1 VGLVTSSGPQ
11 LEAQEKKPS
20 NRAVIS
26 LRGVEKYFPIKEG
39 TLQRVA
45 GHVRAVD
52 GVSFEVRPGETMG
65 LVGESGCGKT
75 TLGRCIS
82 GLVAPTGGK
91 VYFRLSDE
99 DAARLDVIDSIP
111 EAERSAEQRKQVE
124 RIDDNHRIDG
134 LSGKAWRV
142 YRRNCQVVFQDSFS
156 SLNPRQLVK
165 DIVGRPLRVHK
176 EASGQELIE
185 RVVSLLESVG
195 LGRQHLYRYPHQFSG
210 GQRQRISIARALALD
225 PEFIVLDEPTSALDV
240 SVQAQILNLLH
251 ELQRERG
258 LTYLFISHDLGVV
271 RLMSDRIAVMYL
283 GKVAEYGTAE
293 ELFGDP
299 RHPYT
304 EALLAA
310 NPDIRSEKSEMRGL
324 QGTVPDPANPPE
336 GCRFHTRCPVATPV
350 CGWEVD
356 DAVAWLQTH
365 EKLLDALTNVER
377 RSNFDATLEFFDEAA
392 ASAVG
397 NAIQNGDVPPPMK
410 AALERMSTEG
420 KKVHISLV
428 PVDPV
433 ELEDIGGGHLTAC
446 ILHTSQ
452 HGDRGVNPGQPNAD
466 STRRTE
472 ANPSRASTT
481 NSNAL

>member
-1 VGLVTSSGPQ
+1 MTTLHSVSDTDTGST
-11 LEAQEKKPS
+11 AR
-20 NRAVIS
+20 RAVIS

-39 TLQRVA
+39 ALQRVA

-52 GVSFEVRPGETMG
+52 GVTFDIRPGETMG

-82 GLVAPTGGK
+82 GLLDPTGGGI
-91 VYFRLSDE
+91 YFRLPDE
-99 DAARLDVIDSIP
+99 AAATLDAIEAIP
-111 EAERSAEQRKQVE
+111 VEDRTSQQHQQVRE
-124 RIDDNHRIDG
+124 IDG
-134 LSGKAWRV
+134 RHKIGSMGGQGWRT

-165 DIVGRPLRVHK
+165 DIVGRPLRVYK
-176 EASGQELIE
+176 EASGSELTE

-251 ELQRERG
+251 GLQQERG

-283 GKVAEYGTAE
+283 GQVVEQGTAE
-293 ELFGDP
+293 ELFERP

-310 NPDIRSEKSEMRGL
+310 NPDINADEDEELEGL
-324 QGTVPDPANPPE
+324 EGTVPDPANPPE
-336 GCRFHTRCPVATPV
+336 GCRFHTRCPVATPL

-356 DAVAWLQTH
+356 DAVAWINTH
-365 EKLLDALTNVER
+365 EDLLDSLTGVER
-377 RSNFDATLEFFDEAA
+377 RSNFDATLAFADEETAA
-392 ASAVG
+392 AVG
-397 NAIQNGDVPPPMK
+397 NALGNGSVPPAM
-410 AALERMSTEG
+410 AGAIEEVRTEG
-420 KKVHISLV
+420 REVVIRFREAG
-428 PVDPV
+428 PVY
-433 ELEDIGGGHLTAC
+433 LEDIGHAHYTNC

-452 HGDRGVNPGQPNAD
+452 QAAPQP
-466 STRRTE
+466 
-472 ANPSRASTT
+472 
-481 NSNAL
+481 

>member
-1 VGLVTSSGPQ
+1 MTAVSSASNA
-11 LEAQEKKPS
+11 LTEASSE
-20 NRAVIS
+20 RAVIS

-39 TLQRVA
+39 ALQRVV

-52 GVSFEVRPGETMG
+52 GVSFEVRPGETVG

-82 GLVAPTGGK
+82 GLTPPTGGK
-91 VYFRLSDE
+91 IYFRLGDE
-99 DAARLDVIDSIP
+99 DAALLDEIEATP
-111 EAERSAEQRKQVE
+111 EDQRSEDQRREVE
-124 RIDDNHRIDG
+124 RVDDAHRIDQLTG
-134 LSGKAWRV
+134 PAWRT

-165 DIVGRPLRVHK
+165 DIVGRPLRVYK
-176 EASGQELIE
+176 EASGSELTE

-251 ELQRERG
+251 ELQQERG

-271 RLMSDRIAVMYL
+271 RLMSDRISVMYL
-283 GKVAEYGTAE
+283 GEVIEQGTAL
-293 ELFGDP
+293 ELFESP

-310 NPDIRSEKSEMRGL
+310 NPDISSETTVMKGL
-324 QGTVPDPANPPE
+324 SGTVPDPANPPE
-336 GCRFHTRCPVATPV
+336 GCRFHTRCPVATPA

-356 DAVAWLQTH
+356 DAVAWLHTH
-365 EKLLDALTNVER
+365 ETLLGALVDVER
-377 RSNFDATLEFFDEAA
+377 RSNFDATLVFQDVDS
-392 ASAVG
+392 ASAV
-397 NAIQNGDVPPPMK
+397 ATAMSDGDVPAAMR
-410 AALERMSTEG
+410 AAMTALALEEATV
-420 KKVHISLV
+420 KISFA
-428 PVDPV
+428 PIDPLSLADV
-433 ELEDIGGGHLTAC
+433 GGGHLTSC
-446 ILHTSQ
+446 ILHT
-452 HGDRGVNPGQPNAD
+452 
-466 STRRTE
+466 
-472 ANPSRASTT
+472 RA
-481 NSNAL
+481 

>member
-1 VGLVTSSGPQ
+1 MTSSIAGPGT
-11 LEAQEKKPS
+11 LEKATAGRS
-20 NRAVIS
+20 VIS
-26 LRGVEKYFPIKEG
+26 LRGVEKHFPIKEG
-39 TLQRVA
+39 ALQRVV

-52 GVSFEVRPGETMG
+52 GVTFDIRPGETVG

-82 GLVAPTGGK
+82 GLVPPSGGK
-91 VYFRLSDE
+91 IYFRLTDA
-99 DAARLDVIDSIP
+99 DAAILDAIEETP
-111 EAERSAEQRKQVE
+111 EERRTKEQLSALE
-124 RIDDNHRIDG
+124 RIDADHRIDQ
-134 LSGKAWRV
+134 LAGKAFRA

-165 DIVGRPLRVHK
+165 DTVGRPLRIWK
-176 EASGQELIE
+176 EASGQELTE

-251 ELQRERG
+251 DLQKERG
-258 LTYLFISHDLGVV
+258 LTYMFISHDLGVV

-283 GKVAEYGTAE
+283 GKVAEQGTAT
-293 ELFGDP
+293 ELFEDP

-310 NPDIRSEKSEMRGL
+310 NPDINAEVSEMKGLRGA
-324 QGTVPDPANPPE
+324 VPDPANPPE

-356 DAVAWLQTH
+356 DAVAWLGTH
-365 EKLLDALTNVER
+365 ETILETLTGVER
-377 RSNFDATLEFFDEAA
+377 RTNFDATLAFQDEAA
-392 ASAVG
+392 AAAVG
-397 NAIQNGDVPPPMK
+397 QALRHGDMPPSMRSAMESFETNGN
-410 AALERMSTEG
+410 
-420 KKVHISLV
+420 KVTLRFN
-428 PVDPV
+428 PVGPV

-446 ILHTSQ
+446 VLHTSQ
-452 HGDRGVNPGQPNAD
+452 P
-466 STRRTE
+466 RR
-472 ANPSRASTT
+472 A
-481 NSNAL
+481 

>member
-1 VGLVTSSGPQ
+1 MTSLRAEQSSSRQ
-11 LEAQEKKPS
+11 STAD
-20 NRAVIS
+20 RAVIS

-39 TLQRVA
+39 ALQRVM

-52 GVSFEVRPGETMG
+52 GVSFDVRPGETMG

-82 GLVAPTGGK
+82 GLTPATGGGI
-91 VYFRLSDE
+91 YFRLPDE
-99 DAARLDVIDSIP
+99 DAARLDEIEAIP
-111 EAERSAEQRKQVE
+111 EGERTEEHRKDAA
-124 RIDDNHRIDG
+124 RIDAAYAVDR
-134 LSGKAWRV
+134 LSGAAWRT

-165 DIVGRPLRVHK
+165 DIVGRPLRVYK
-176 EASGQELIE
+176 EVSGQDLTE

-251 ELQRERG
+251 ELQKERG

-283 GKVAEYGTAE
+283 GKVVERGTAR
-293 ELFGDP
+293 ELFEDP
-299 RHPYT
+299 HHPYT
-304 EALLAA
+304 DALLAA
-310 NPDIRSEKSEMRGL
+310 NPDIASEESEMKGL
-324 QGTVPDPANPPE
+324 SGTVPDPANPPE
-336 GCRFHTRCPVATPV
+336 GCRFHTRCPAAIPA

-365 EKLLDALTNVER
+365 ETLLAGLTDVER
-377 RSNFDATLEFFDEAA
+377 RSNFDATLVFSDEAA
-392 ASAVG
+392 ADAVG
-397 NAIQNGDVPPPMK
+397 NAFNNGDVPAPMK
-410 AALERMSTEG
+410 AALEELSTADG
-420 KKVHISLV
+420 KVKIRFG

-433 ELEDIGGGHLTAC
+433 ELADIGDGHLTSC
-446 ILHTSQ
+446 LLYT
-452 HGDRGVNPGQPNAD
+452 RGQEG
-466 STRRTE
+466 
-472 ANPSRASTT
+472 
-481 NSNAL
+481 